1 MSLDARLNAAGVA
14 VVVDVVVVVVAGVIA
29 AVENVPGSE

>member
-14 VVVDVVVVVVAGVIA
+14 VDVVVVVVVAGVVA

>member
-14 VVVDVVVVVVAGVIA
+14 VDVVVVVVVAGVIA